1 MRLNPFG
8 VKSYDSELLRAY
20 LELLS
25 FEFRIFESGERP
37 MAFPPSNPSNAPRPT
52 TLTDQLSPP
61 SGGIDSLVAKLAGE
75 MASRWRTGESPLA
88 EEFLSRHPELW
99 NQPNDAL
106 RLIYEE
112 ICLRQERGQDK
123 ASMEVTQ
130 RFPQWQQRLEDILCH
145 PVGAMLSPPGRPG
158 DVGALAGGGESMPPP
173 WRSVFTAAG
182 DFLGGFRLLEEL
194 GHGIRGRVFLAA
206 EPALA
211 DRPVVLKITPCDGRE
226 HLSLARLQHTHIVPL
241 YSVKD
246 HLQRNLRVLCM
257 PYFGGAA
264 LSQLLQKLEG
274 KSLDL
279 LTGQDLLNAL
289 DQFQP
294 PPSVHTPTW
303 GEGRVGAA
311 KGPIRLFLAQASYV
325 QAICW
330 IANCLADALH
340 YAHERGLMHLDL
352 KPSNVLLAA
361 DGQPMLLD
369 FHLAQKPLHPDGP
382 APEWLGGTP
391 AYMSPE
397 QKAAFAA
404 MRESRPV
411 SVAVDGRSDLYSLG
425 VILYEALGGSPRVL
439 LPPST
444 LKIGR
449 PFDGTK
455 GEKAG
460 APLPIANPQVTPGLK
475 DLIAK
480 CLREDPKERY
490 ANAAALATDLRRYL
504 SDLPLQGVPNRNLGE
519 RWQKWRRRRPNAL
532 RLWGLALAFLV
543 TTLAAGTTWLGQQRH
558 RYGEG
563 MVALRAGQDQTA
575 LGHFAEAVELLQ
587 RGLTLTEGLPFSAG
601 LRQELVAEL
610 QVAKEKQ
617 AAQEFHNLA
626 DRIRLRFSADS
637 LQIRGM
643 RDLEASC
650 RTAWLA
656 RDRLL
661 ERLKNLSPEEQQRTQ
676 TDMIDLAILGASLRV
691 QLAGVNEQREA
702 QQAALGVLEEAEARF
717 GPSPV
722 LHRER
727 QLYAKALGLSE
738 LERQSAERAAK
749 TSPRTAWEHYS
760 LGRSFLLS
768 GELRLAAAEFQE
780 ATNLEPAGLWP
791 NYYKGLGAFRLKHYQ
806 DARDAFSVCIG
817 AASQAVTSQPA
828 VAKFFYDRALANAE
842 AGNSTE
848 ALMDYKHALTLD
860 PTLGV
865 AAFNRGILL
874 FKEKRYTEAIEDLK
888 RALNNGIDPAA
899 VHFHL
904 ALVYEA
910 QKDRESALKNLRQA
924 LQYDPGHKEARQLLD
939 RLQSKR

>member
-1 MRLNPFG
+1 
-8 VKSYDSELLRAY
+8 
-20 LELLS
+20 
-25 FEFRIFESGERP
+25 
-37 MAFPPSNPSNAPRPT
+37 
-52 TLTDQLSPP
+52 
-61 SGGIDSLVAKLAGE
+61 

-112 ICLRQERGQDK
+112 ICLRQERGQDQ
-123 ASMEVTQ
+123 ASLEVTQ

-158 DVGALAGGGESMPPP
+158 AVGAQAGGGESMPPP
-173 WRSVFTAAG
+173 PGCVFPEAG
-182 DFLGGFRLLEEL
+182 DFLGGFRLLAEL

-206 EPALA
+206 QPALA

-226 HLSLARLQHTHIVPL
+226 HLSLARLQHTHIMPL
-241 YSVKD
+241 YWVED
-246 HLQRNLRVLCM
+246 HPHRNLRVLCM

-274 KSLDL
+274 KSLDR
-279 LTGQDLLNAL
+279 LTGQDLLGAL
-289 DQFQP
+289 DQFQT
-294 PPSVHTPTW
+294 PPSSPAW
-303 GEGRVGAA
+303 GEGRAVAA
-311 KGPIRLFLAQASYV
+311 ESPIRLFMAQASYV

-330 IANCLADALH
+330 IASCLADALH

-404 MRESRPV
+404 MRERSPV
-411 SVAVDGRSDLYSLG
+411 SVAVDGRSDIYSLG
-425 VILYEALGGSPRVL
+425 VILYEALGGSPQAL

-449 PFDGTK
+449 RLGGTGVTPVDRRDAYPTK
-455 GEKAG
+455 RAG
-460 APLPIANPQVTPGLK
+460 GPLPIANPQVTPGLK

-480 CLREDPKERY
+480 CLRLDAKERY
-490 ANAAALATDLRRYL
+490 ASAAALATDLRRYL
-504 SDLPLQGVPNRNLGE
+504 SDLPLQGVPNRNLRE
-519 RWQKWRRRRPNAL
+519 RWRKWRRRRPNAL

-543 TTLAAGTTWLGQQRH
+543 ASLAAGATWLGQQRH

-563 MVALRAGQDQTA
+563 MVALQAGRNQTA
-575 LGHFAEAVELLQ
+575 RGHYDEAVEVLQ
-587 RGLTLTEGLPFSAG
+587 RGLTLTQGLPFSAG
-601 LRQELVAEL
+601 LRQELMAEL
-610 QVAKEKQ
+610 QMAKEKQ
-617 AAQEFHNLA
+617 AAQDFHNLA

-637 LQIRGM
+637 LEIQGL

-661 ERLKNLSPEEQQRTQ
+661 DRLKNLSLEEQQRLQ
-676 TDMIDLAILGASLRV
+676 TDMLDLAILGANLRV
-691 QLAGVNEQREA
+691 QLGRANDQREA
-702 QQAALGVLEEAEARF
+702 QKAALGVLEEVEALF

-722 LHRER
+722 LLRER
-727 QLYAKALGLSE
+727 QLYAKALGLPE
-738 LERQSAERAAK
+738 LERKSAEGAAK
-749 TSPRTAWEHYS
+749 ICPPTAWEHYS

-768 GELRLAAAEFQE
+768 GELKLAAAEFQE

-806 DARDAFSVCIG
+806 DAQDAFSVCIG
-817 AASQAVTSQPA
+817 AASRVATEPV

-842 AGNSTE
+842 AGNSKE
-848 ALMDYKHALTLD
+848 AMKDYGHALTLD

-865 AAFNRGILL
+865 AAFNRATLQ
-874 FKEKRYTEAIEDLK
+874 FKETRYSEAIVDLK
-888 RALNNGIDPAA
+888 GALKNGVDPAA

-924 LQYDPGHKEARQLLD
+924 LQDEPGHKEARQLLD
-939 RLQSKR
+939 RLKRQ